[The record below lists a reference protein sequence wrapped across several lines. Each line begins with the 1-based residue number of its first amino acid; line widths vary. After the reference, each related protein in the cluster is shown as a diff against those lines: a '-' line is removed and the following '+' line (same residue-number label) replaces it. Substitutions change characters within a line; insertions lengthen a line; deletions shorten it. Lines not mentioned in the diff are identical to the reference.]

1 MSITVT
7 PDALSEARERT
18 LAIVAPYDD
27 HDMERVTSPLMSP
40 LVWDLAHIAA
50 YEDLWLAHRHGG
62 YGPHPLR
69 QPPRR
74 PARGPPRRCRS
85 RQ

>member
-27 HDMERVTSPLMSP
+27 HDMQRVTTPLMSP

-50 YEDLWLAHRHGG
+50 YEDLWLAHRVRTRGRRG
-62 YGPHPLR
+62 LA
-69 QPPRR
+69 PRR
-74 PARGPPRRCRS
+74 ASALRPAQPTL
-85 RQ
+85 